1 MDARQVDRC
10 KPLLFVLGLFPLAR
24 WIWLGVTDQLTAN
37 PIEFLTRSAGT
48 WTLVCLMVTLAI
60 TPVRRLLG
68 MPALVRWR
76 RMCGLYTFFYATL
89 HLLTWAWWDQ
99 GFDLAGMAADALQR
113 PFVTVGLAA
122 FFLLSLLALTST
134 RGWMRRLGANWQ
146 RLHRAIYLIGVLAIV
161 HYWLHKAGKNDYA
174 EVVIYGGLLAVLLGW
189 RLVAWW
195 RARRLSAAGA

>member
-24 WIWLGVTDQLTAN
+24 WVWLGVTDQLTAN

-60 TPVRRLLG
+60 TPLRRLLG
-68 MPALVRWR
+68 MPALLRWR
-76 RMCGLYTFFYATL
+76 RMCGLYTFFYASL

-99 GFDLAGMAADALQR
+99 GFDLAGMVADALQR
-113 PFVTVGLAA
+113 PFVAVGLAA
-122 FFLLSLLALTST
+122 FFLMSLLALTST

-146 RLHRAIYLIGVLAIV
+146 RLHRAIYPIGVLAII

-174 EVVIYGGLLAVLLGW
+174 EVVIYGGLLAALLGW

-195 RARRLSAAGA
+195 RARRLAAA

>member
-10 KPLLFVLGLFPLAR
+10 KPLLFLLGLFPLAR
-24 WIWLGVTDQLTAN
+24 WVWLGVTDQLTAN

-60 TPVRRLLG
+60 TPLRRLLG
-68 MPALVRWR
+68 MPALLRWR

-99 GFDLAGMAADALQR
+99 GFDLAGMVADTLQR
-113 PFVTVGLAA
+113 PFVAVGLAA
-122 FFLLSLLALTST
+122 FFLMSLLALTST
-134 RGWMRRLGANWQ
+134 RGWMRRLGGNWQ
-146 RLHRAIYLIGVLAIV
+146 RLHRAIYPIGVLAIV

-174 EVVIYGGLLAVLLGW
+174 EVVIYGGLLAALLGW

-195 RARRLSAAGA
+195 RARRLAAA